1 MSELHQGL
9 PAHGLEHAPYAGGV
23 PTAQADFK
31 TCAGDFVVEEVLG
44 FEPSGDGEHLF
55 LLLQTDDHNTR
66 YTVKCLARLFGVS
79 QRQVSYSGLKDRR
92 GLTSQW
98 FSIHLPGKDPQPDQQ
113 QLAAQG
119 IRLLRFGRHHRKLRI
134 GTHKSNRF
142 FIRLRNVQNPGDLQ
156 SRAAAVAASG
166 VPNYFGPQRFGHHG
180 ANIDEAL
187 AYAGEGKL
195 PEDRAQRSR
204 VLTTLR
210 SWLFNGELGQRV
222 RAGSWQ
228 AWQPGDPIMLDGS
241 QSYFHEAAWSTTLQ
255 ARYNGGDIHLGGY
268 LAGAESAG
276 VPPSI
281 LALFKLANMKVDV
294 RALRL
299 LPHNLVLGSDTLGE
313 TLEFELPKGAFAT
326 TVLRELV
333 KLKDLSILQAK

>member
-142 FIRLRNVQNPGDLQ
+142 FIRLRN
-156 SRAAAVAASG
+156 
-166 VPNYFGPQRFGHHG
+166 
-180 ANIDEAL
+180 
-187 AYAGEGKL
+187 
-195 PEDRAQRSR
+195 
-204 VLTTLR
+204 
-210 SWLFNGELGQRV
+210 
-222 RAGSWQ
+222 
-228 AWQPGDPIMLDGS
+228 
-241 QSYFHEAAWSTTLQ
+241 
-255 ARYNGGDIHLGGY
+255 ARTI
-268 LAGAESAG
+268 
-276 VPPSI
+276 
-281 LALFKLANMKVDV
+281 
-294 RALRL
+294 
-299 LPHNLVLGSDTLGE
+299 
-313 TLEFELPKGAFAT
+313 
-326 TVLRELV
+326 
-333 KLKDLSILQAK
+333 